1 MSHSNKA
8 VGLYNFILVIIQGNI
23 TSILNIVIQK
33 IETGKASL
41 LRG

>member
-1 MSHSNKA
+1 MNHSNKA

-23 TSILNIVIQK
+23 TSILYIVIQK

-41 LRG
+41 L